1 MEKDKRVIIVVAA
14 VLLANLM
21 LAYFFGANSFVLLSP
36 LSLGIISY
44 LVFFEMQKIRMHY
57 RVILNIG
64 LMFVLD
70 IGIKQLSGGTFDQ
83 VGQVITQL
91 SFYGAVVIV
100 FVVLMIKLFAN
111 LNEEIPLKEKAFSI
125 LIYLTLTF
133 IELYLF
139 NSLGPGWNYYHWN

>member
-1 MEKDKRVIIVVAA
+1 
-14 VLLANLM
+14 
-21 LAYFFGANSFVLLSP
+21 
-36 LSLGIISY
+36 
-44 LVFFEMQKIRMHY
+44 MQKIRMHY